1 MKKPTVLEWGKKS
14 VYFSGHENTV
24 YQTRFGIEENRTDL
38 VVRVATLYFQ
48 MWIRVVTRH
57 RSVLEPPVAP
67 ARFSGRSYSSQV
79 SLWRSSSRTFFTG
92 QPTSDRS
99 PSPHLTG
106 PEIRVL
112 GRVMG
117 SPKKGFLFARLMFC
131 LSFPII
137 VGSFCEGWRGSNT
150 QHSSIVITYDFVIVS

>member
-1 MKKPTVLEWGKKS
+1 MGKEIRGFFWTWKCSISNQIWDRRKS
-14 VYFSGHENTV
+14 YRSRGPSRHIIFSNVDSCGDHDT
-24 YQTRFGIEENRTDL
+24 GAL
-38 VVRVATLYFQ
+38 
-48 MWIRVVTRH
+48 
-57 RSVLEPPVAP
+57 LEPPVAP

-150 QHSSIVITYDFVIVS
+150 QHSSIVIT

>member
-1 MKKPTVLEWGKKS
+1 MGKEIRAFFWTWKYIKLDLGSKKIVPISWS
-14 VYFSGHENTV
+14 
-24 YQTRFGIEENRTDL
+24 
-38 VVRVATLYFQ
+38 VRVATLYFQ

-150 QHSSIVITYDFVIVS
+150 QLSSIVIT